1 MIATLG
7 IVCIVIGFLLG
18 APLFCVF
25 TAVALLGWHI
35 DETSISVVGTDIF
48 RLSSNFMLITI
59 PLFTYAGYLLGES
72 EAPKRL
78 VKLSRALFGLMPGG
92 LAIVSIIACS
102 LFTAFTGASGITIAA
117 LGSFL
122 FPALIQDKY
131 NENFSLGLVTTGGS
145 IGLLFAPSVPLI
157 IYGVITETPISDMF
171 IAGVIPGVLILLILC
186 ILSVFIAKRDNIPS
200 LPLKWTKLRAALWD
214 AKWELPLPIFVLGG
228 LYGGVFIASE
238 AAAVTAFWVLIV
250 EVLIHREISY
260 SQHTKVIKESMVMV
274 GGILII
280 MAAALASTNYFIDVD
295 VPMMIFDFIQSFV
308 NSKVVF
314 LILLNCFLF
323 ALGMILD
330 IFSALVVVVPL
341 IMPVAQEYGIN
352 DVHLGIIFLAN
363 MQIGY
368 LTPPFGMGL
377 FISSYRFNKGI
388 LQITVACLPFITML
402 IVSVLVITY
411 WSGLSLF
418 LLRIMGRPY

>member
-1 MIATLG
+1 MIAILG
-7 IVCIVIGFLLG
+7 IICIVIGFLLG

-25 TAVALLGWHI
+25 AAVALLGWHV
-35 DETSISVVGTDIF
+35 DEISISVVGTDIF
-48 RLSSNFMLITI
+48 RLSSNFILITI

-72 EAPKRL
+72 EAPRRL
-78 VKLSRALFGLMPGG
+78 VKLSRALLGSMPGG
-92 LAIVSIIACS
+92 LAIVSIITCS
-102 LFTAFTGASGITIAA
+102 LFTAFTGASGITIVA
-117 LGSFL
+117 LGSLF
-122 FPALIQDKY
+122 FPALLQDKY
-131 NENFSLGLVTTGGS
+131 SENFSLGLVTTGGS
-145 IGLLFAPSVPLI
+145 LGLLFAPSVPLI

-171 IAGVIPGVLILLILC
+171 IAGVIPGLLMLLILC
-186 ILSVFIAKRDNIPS
+186 ILSVFIAKRDNIPRS
-200 LPLKWTKLRAALWD
+200 PLKWKDLGAALWD
-214 AKWELPLPIFVLGG
+214 AKWEIPLPIFILGG
-228 LYGGVFIASE
+228 LYGGFFIVSE
-238 AAAVTAFWVLIV
+238 AAAVTAFWIFMV

-260 SQHTKVIKESMVMV
+260 SQHNKVIKESMVMV

-280 MAAALASTNYFIDVD
+280 MAAALALTNYFIDVD
-295 VPMMIFDFIQSFV
+295 VPMTIFDFIQSFV
-308 NSKVVF
+308 STKVGF
-314 LILLNCFLF
+314 LILLNCLLF

-341 IMPVAQEYGIN
+341 IMPVAKEYGIN

-377 FISSYRFNKGI
+377 FISGYRFNKGI

-411 WSGLSLF
+411 WPDLSLF